1 MKKYIAFLCFG
12 TLAFF
17 SCSDLEEKPT
27 GIIRPENF
35 FNNTDDL
42 QAAVNGAFANIAHN
56 NYWGREFTI
65 ALMLRDDMAD
75 IGDRTTQAA
84 RIDVNDMNMNDTNA
98 LVANFWPQ
106 SYVIITAA
114 NQAIEGAKKTPGDP
128 AKVNAI
134 VAQAYFARAFTY
146 YHLVRL
152 FGDIPYI
159 DFVVN
164 DVSQVNSLKRTKE
177 AEVYP
182 KIIADLEFAKQW
194 LDDKPKVKAVPGKGT
209 AAGYLASVYLTLGQY
224 QKAYDEAK
232 YVITNE
238 AKFGLGLDADFQDLF
253 NATKAASL
261 KEPLF
266 TIDFNNLTSGN
277 YGQDYTAFFTGS
289 LKDDSYSYGQGF
301 SVAVPSLKVF
311 NTWDQR
317 DYRRAVSFD
326 TIIRKKTGPG
336 GSLQVYPSSDN
347 EKAPRPHIAKYFR
360 FPGKAGANGRTSQ
373 HNYITMRY
381 AEVLLTAAE
390 ALNEIN
396 PGTTEA
402 DGYVNRVRA
411 RARNKA
417 GKQVSFPANVTP
429 GLSKAD
435 FKKMVIDE
443 RRLELAF
450 EYIRWYDIKRL
461 KNGPEVFG
469 PNGLEPHANFN
480 PEKDYLWPLPGTELA
495 INPNLKPNNPGY

>member
-1 MKKYIAFLCFG
+1 MKKYIALFILGIFAFG
-12 TLAFF
+12 
-17 SCSDLEEKPT
+17 CSDLEEHPV
-27 GIIRPENF
+27 GIIRPANF

-42 QAAVNGAFANIAHN
+42 QAAVNGAYANIAHN

-65 ALMLRDDMAD
+65 SLMLRDDMAD

-84 RIDVNDMNMNDTNA
+84 RIDVNDFNMNDTNS

-106 SYVIITAA
+106 SYIIIAAA

-146 YHLVRL
+146 YHLVRI

-159 DFVVN
+159 DFAVN
-164 DVSQVNSLKRTKE
+164 DVSQVNSLSRTKE
-177 AEVYP
+177 ADVYP
-182 KIIADLEFAKQW
+182 KIIADLEFAKQY
-194 LDDKPKVKAVPGKGT
+194 LEDKPKVKAIPGKGT

-224 QKAYDEAK
+224 QKAYD
-232 YVITNE
+232 
-238 AKFGLGLDADFQDLF
+238 
-253 NATKAASL
+253 ATKTAAL

-266 TIDFNNLTSGN
+266 TVDFNNLNSGN
-277 YGQDYTAFFTGS
+277 YGIDYTAFFTGS
-289 LKDDSYSYGQGF
+289 LTDETYSYGQGF
-301 SVAVPSLKVF
+301 SVAVPSQKVF
-311 NTWDQR
+311 DTWDQR

-326 TIIRKKTGPG
+326 TVLRKKVNGVLT
-336 GSLQVYPSSDN
+336 VFPSSN
-347 EKAPRPHIAKYFR
+347 NVKAPRPHIAKYYR

-390 ALNEIN
+390 ALNEIT
-396 PGTTEA
+396 PGTPEA

-417 GKQVSFPANVTP
+417 GKLVSFPANVTP
-429 GLSKAD
+429 GMSQSD
-435 FKKMVIDE
+435 FKKMVIEE
-443 RRLELAF
+443 RRLEFAF

-469 PNGLEPHANFN
+469 PLGLEPHANFDSN
-480 PEKDYLWPLPGTELA
+480 KDYLFPLPGTELQ